1 MEREEDRIMKS
12 FEDLEVWNRACQLYL
27 GVFKRFNT
35 LQDWGFRD
43 QLRRSALSIPSN
55 IAEGFERGSTQEFI
69 RFLYI
74 AKGSSGELRT
84 QLHLAIKIG
93 YSAAADGQNL
103 IDECRFI
110 SGMLQNLIRSLK
122 TKQDKSSH
130 VKREK

>member
-1 MEREEDRIMKS
+1 MKS

-27 GVFKRFNT
+27 DVFKMFRS

-43 QLRRSALSIPSN
+43 QLCRSALSIPSN

-84 QLHLAIKIG
+84 QLHLALKIG
-93 YSAAADGQNL
+93 YSSAPDGQNL
-103 IDECRFI
+103 LDECRVV
-110 SGMLQNLIRSLK
+110 SGMLQNLISSLK
-122 TKQDKSSH
+122 SKQDKNRA
-130 VKREK
+130 K

>member
-1 MEREEDRIMKS
+1 MKS

-27 GVFKRFNT
+27 DVYKKFKP

-43 QLRRSALSIPSN
+43 QLCRSALSVPSN

-93 YSAAADGQNL
+93 YIELGPSIQA
-103 IDECRFI
+103 IDFKGFQAQRKEI
-110 SGMLQNLIRSLK
+110 QK
-122 TKQDKSSH
+122 
-130 VKREK
+130 

>member
-1 MEREEDRIMKS
+1 MKS

-27 GVFKRFNT
+27 DVFKKFRS

-43 QLRRSALSIPSN
+43 QLCRSALSIPSN

-84 QLHLAIKIG
+84 QLHLALKIG
-93 YSAAADGQNL
+93 YSSAPDGQNL
-103 IDECRFI
+103 IDECRVV
-110 SGMLQNLIRSLK
+110 SGMLQNLISSLK
-122 TKQDKSSH
+122 SKQDKNRA
-130 VKREK
+130 K

>member
-1 MEREEDRIMKS
+1 MKS

-27 GVFKRFNT
+27 DVFKRFST

-43 QLRRSALSIPSN
+43 QLCRSALSIPSN

-74 AKGSSGELRT
+74 AKDSSGELRT

-103 IDECRFI
+103 IDECRFV

-122 TKQDKSSH
+122 LKQEKSR
-130 VKREK
+130 VK